1 MTYDNTRSSLVSR
14 ALSFLLRSDPGTRHP
29 ARWVK
34 ENNTA
39 HGISEGRGVPCYFL
53 FPNPRC
59 PVSIITS
66 SKGANHGCPTIPQ
79 MKGRDVSRPDKL
91 FRHSSFDKEGGG
103 EEIRKKKI
111 DLKYVL
117 RTEY

>member
-39 HGISEGRGVPCYFL
+39 MVFRRGGGCHVIFFFPTPGARFLLLLVQKAQITDVRL
-53 FPNPRC
+53 FP
-59 PVSIITS
+59 
-66 SKGANHGCPTIPQ
+66 K
-79 MKGRDVSRPDKL
+79 
-91 FRHSSFDKEGGG
+91 
-103 EEIRKKKI
+103 
-111 DLKYVL
+111 
-117 RTEY
+117 